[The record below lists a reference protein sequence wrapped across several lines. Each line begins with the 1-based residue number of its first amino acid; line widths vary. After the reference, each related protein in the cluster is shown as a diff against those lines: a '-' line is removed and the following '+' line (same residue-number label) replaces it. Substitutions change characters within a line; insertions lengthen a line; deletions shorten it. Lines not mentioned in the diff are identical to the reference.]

1 MTHQVPW
8 NKVILE
14 EFIRI
19 GCLSETEEMIMRTR
33 VHGLTIT
40 KQSYELN
47 MSESNIKKILA
58 EYFNVEEDKIVKTKD
73 SYIVVQNKQ
82 TVQQEV
88 DDKVEKK

>member
-33 VHGLTIT
+33 VHGWTIT

-47 MSESNIKKILA
+47 MSESNIKKIIARLKKK
-58 EYFNVEEDKIVKTKD
+58 YDSVEKY

-88 DDKVEKK
+88 DDNVEKK